1 MKSPRALHL
10 GMTSK
15 PGKLGGQ
22 EQAKKGTRKAARTHV
37 LALLV
42 DTAVMT
48 CLGRKLPA
56 GRSVRLKRVGFK
68 SVRSEHRKDLECGG
82 ELGHGT
88 QEPFLMDPFSPSTGV
103 DGGTF
108 LGLGVFQPG
117 ESGGQCD
124 GEQHVGGALSRSV
137 VHSGESSRRSGSRCR
152 PAARKEAIPGHET
165 GRGCVTAYWVILQGC

>member
-15 PGKLGGQ
+15 PGKLGAQ

-42 DTAVMT
+42 DIAVMT

-68 SVRSEHRKDLECGG
+68 RVSGR
-82 ELGHGT
+82 
-88 QEPFLMDPFSPSTGV
+88 STGK
-103 DGGTF
+103 T
-108 LGLGVFQPG
+108 
-117 ESGGQCD
+117 
-124 GEQHVGGALSRSV
+124 LSV
-137 VHSGESSRRSGSRCR
+137 EGSWVMG
-152 PAARKEAIPGHET
+152 RKSHFSWIRLAQ
-165 GRGCVTAYWVILQGC
+165 VQV